1 MPLFTMSRKDLSSLL
16 DSFVKGVDSLAIRV
30 GEEDITV
37 AVGALT
43 HYLKR
48 TVSAQECTP
57 GKMYIT
63 DLPRF
68 MTYLKSVS
76 AAEVT
81 VSQSGRGRPLQV
93 RAGRSSL
100 ELPTSSFVASDEQ
113 VPLIEKVIGA
123 SEKAMWLSFG
133 PASLE
138 ASGNISGV
146 DLYGLAKADKIVG
159 SGLTCRIVYRPK
171 DNELALMAE
180 QVNKGKMFAS
190 AEVEAISG
198 SKESYESHFAH
209 WLPEL
214 LSTVPDTVV
223 QFHLGDGAP
232 FVVRDQDGSYLLLV
246 FDQEVE
252 S

>member
-1 MPLFTMSRKDLSSLL
+1 
-16 DSFVKGVDSLAIRV
+16 
-30 GEEDITV
+30 
-37 AVGALT
+37 
-43 HYLKR
+43 
-48 TVSAQECTP
+48 
-57 GKMYIT
+57 MYIT

-68 MTYLKSVS
+68 MTYIKTAS

-93 RAGRSSL
+93 RAGKSSL

-113 VPLIEKVIGA
+113 VPLIEKVIQA
-123 SEKAMWLSFG
+123 SEESMWVSFG

-146 DLYGLAKADKIVG
+146 NLYGLTKADKIVG
-159 SGLTCRIVYRPK
+159 SGLTCRVVYRPR
-171 DNELALMAE
+171 DNELALMAH
-180 QVNKGKMFAS
+180 QANKGKMFAS
-190 AEVEAISG
+190 AEVEAVSG

-214 LSTVPDTVV
+214 LSTVPDTTV
-223 QFHLGDGAP
+223 QFHMGESAP
-232 FVVRDQDGSYLLLV
+232 LVIRDQDGSYLLLV

-252 S
+252 A